1 LKILISDPVAEEC
14 VEILR
19 TEGLQVDLRPGL
31 SQQDLKKIIGE
42 YAALIVRSGTKVT
55 AELIEAAERLRVIG
69 RAGAGVDNVDV
80 GAATRRGII
89 VMNTP
94 GGNTIST
101 AEHAFSLLLALSRNI
116 PQASWALKRGEW
128 ERSRYTGVELYGK
141 TLGIIGV
148 GKVGGEVARRAI
160 AFGMAVIGYD
170 PFLSE
175 EIAEH
180 LGVELVDLDELYM
193 RSDYI
198 SIHASLTDETKN
210 LLSDEAFDK
219 CKHGVRL
226 INCARG
232 EIVDQKALLRAI
244 DSGRVAGAALDVFQ
258 HEPPRGEEIQLI
270 ERPEVIATPHLGAS
284 TKEAQVSVALQ
295 IARQVADALLDR
307 TVQNA
312 VNLPSLP
319 AGIYEKIRPYL
330 YLAEKIGSLHA
341 QLGEGRLL
349 RITIEY
355 YGDVL
360 NYPTSPIT
368 SGVLKGVMDRI
379 CGGRVNYVN
388 APIFAQQR
396 GVRVD
401 EIRSSEHRDFLT
413 LINVIYVTDKG
424 QRAIS
429 GTIFGKNDP
438 RIVRIDDC
446 RIDAHP
452 EGEVLICLNEDIP
465 GVIGKIG
472 TILGNRGINIGR
484 MAWGRIQADGR
495 AMTLL
500 NLDNPVTD
508 EVVTEI
514 ASLPYVIWVKKVK
527 L

>member
-1 LKILISDPVAEEC
+1 LKVLISDPVAKEC

-19 TEGLQVDLRPGL
+19 AEGLQVDLKPGL
-31 SQQDLKKIIGE
+31 SDRDLKTIIGG
-42 YAALIVRSGTKVT
+42 YAALIVRSGTRVT
-55 AELIEAAERLRVIG
+55 AELIDAAERLRVIG
-69 RAGAGVDNVDV
+69 RAGAGVDNIDV
-80 GAATRRGII
+80 EAATRRGII

-94 GGNTIST
+94 GGNTVST
-101 AEHAFSLLLALSRNI
+101 AEHTLSLLLALSRNI
-116 PQASWALKRGEW
+116 PQASAALKRGEW
-128 ERSRYTGVELYGK
+128 DRSQYTGVELYGK
-141 TLGIIGV
+141 TLGIIGM
-148 GKVGGEVARRAI
+148 GKVGTEVARRAI
-160 AFGMAVIGYD
+160 AFGMTVIGYD

-175 EIAEH
+175 EIAEN
-180 LGVELVDLDELYM
+180 LGVGLVDLDELYA
-193 RSDYI
+193 RSDVL

-210 LLSDEAFDK
+210 LLSDRAFDQ
-219 CKHGVRL
+219 CKPGVWL

-244 DSGRVAGAALDVFQ
+244 ESGKVAGAALDVFE
-258 HEPPRGEEIQLI
+258 HEPPSEEELQLI
-270 ERPEVIATPHLGAS
+270 RRPEVVCTPHLGAS
-284 TKEAQVSVALQ
+284 TKEAQTNVALQ

-312 VNLPSLP
+312 VNVPSLP
-319 AGIYEKIRPYL
+319 SGIYEKLRPYL

-360 NYPTSPIT
+360 SYPTSPIT

-438 RIVRIDDC
+438 RIIGIDGY

-452 EGEVLICLNEDIP
+452 EGEMLICLNEDVP

-484 MAWGRIQADGR
+484 MAWGRIQAGGR

-500 NLDNPVTD
+500 NLDNPIADGVM
-508 EVVTEI
+508 VEI
-514 ASLPYVIWVKKVK
+514 ASQSYVIWVKKVT